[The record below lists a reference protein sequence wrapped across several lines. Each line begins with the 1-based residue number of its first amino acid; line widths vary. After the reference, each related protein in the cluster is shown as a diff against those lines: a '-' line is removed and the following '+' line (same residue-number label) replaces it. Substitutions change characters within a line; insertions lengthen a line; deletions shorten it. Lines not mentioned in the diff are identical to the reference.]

1 MRLIIHVFAL
11 ILFAPHL
18 LHAQYDDLLR
28 KRSISWVAEY
38 TADYELNPVYNEQLE
53 LEMNLAQV
61 VRLENPQG
69 QNGLFPEM
77 AVPYYL
83 SDALLRGIQ
92 QGAFLCFADSLLTRP
107 LSIEQTEQRLVKR
120 DTIVKDANDWEGSV
134 VVYTIRRE
142 EIDLF
147 RVRQVFYFNS
157 RTKRFDARLLAV
169 APLVNVMDADG
180 KLVER
185 KPLLWIKMPSQRNC
199 RVRKYA
205 KSANYVVQTF
215 MRENAPAA
223 EQMRTVKGS
232 LDIRKWAANE
242 VRRPARQTLAY
253 EDFRALSIAQLQSR
267 IVTTDTIVVFAPD
280 TFMENAVMVQEN
292 ATDRVEKIRFV
303 QNWYYDERR
312 HRFFGKLI
320 AVAPLAA
327 VRDSDGNLRYYK
339 PLFYSKY

>member
-38 TADYELNPVYNEQLE
+38 TADYELNPEYNEQLE

-61 VRLENPQG
+61 IRLENPQG

-83 SDALLRGIQ
+83 SGALLRGIQ
-92 QGAFLCFADSLLTRP
+92 QGAFVCFADPAL
-107 LSIEQTEQRLVKR
+107 QQRLTEKQVEER
-120 DTIVKDANDWEGSV
+120 LFRPDTIQSFDHPWDTIVLLSEV
-134 VVYTIRRE
+134 RMT

-169 APLVNVMDADG
+169 APLVNVVDADG
-180 KLVER
+180 KIVDR

-215 MRENAPAA
+215 MRENAPAT